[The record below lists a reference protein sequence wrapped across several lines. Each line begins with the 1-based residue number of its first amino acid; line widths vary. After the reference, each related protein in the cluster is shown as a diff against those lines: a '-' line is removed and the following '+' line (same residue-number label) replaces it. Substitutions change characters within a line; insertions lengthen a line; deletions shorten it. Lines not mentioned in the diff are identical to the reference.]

1 MKKNRLMIITHDL
14 AIGGLQQVVV
24 NICKTINRDRFDV
37 FVLCLRALGEFVPE
51 IEAMGIKVFFIPQ
64 KKGTDYFSFLK
75 VAKILKDQRI
85 EIIHTHNTQPF
96 VDGTMAALITGVK
109 TIVHTDHARVF
120 PDKIRYM
127 VAEWLMSLF
136 AYKVIGVSDHT
147 AQNLRKYLKISPK
160 KIKTILNGI
169 DPLKYKIQINIGK
182 VKKDLGISSNGPI
195 IGTMGRLVMEKGI
208 PYLLKAMQRVIIEFP
223 NIQLLIVGDGAIRPY
238 LEKEA
243 VDLGVHPNVIFTGS
257 RLDVPE
263 LLNLFDLFALSS
275 ISEGLPMVLLEAMA
289 AGCSIVATKVGGIPI
304 AIKNG
309 ENGSLVSPKNSEKL
323 ASAIIALLKDKPLR
337 DKYVANGHKIFK
349 ENYDARIMTKQYE
362 QLYMRSDQ
370 KPVY

>member
-24 NICKTINRDRFDV
+24 NICKTINRERFDV
-37 FVLCLRALGEFVPE
+37 SVLCLRALGEFTPE

-75 VAKILKDQRI
+75 VAKILNAQRI

-96 VDGTMAALITGVK
+96 VDGTMAALMTGVK

-147 AQNLRKYLKISPK
+147 SQNLRKYLKISPK
-160 KIKTILNGI
+160 KIRTVPNGI
-169 DPLKYKIQINIGK
+169 NRSKYRTQIDK
-182 VKKDLGISSNGPI
+182 DKMKKKLGINGDGPI

-208 PYLLKAMQRVIIEFP
+208 TYLLKAMQKVIMEFP
-223 NIQLLIVGDGAIRPY
+223 NIQLLIVGDGAMKPY
-238 LEKEA
+238 LEREA
-243 VDLGVHPNVIFTGS
+243 VDLGVHSNVIFTGS

-263 LLNLFDLFALSS
+263 LLNLFDLFVLSS

-289 AGCSIVATKVGGIPI
+289 AECSIVATGVGGVPI

-309 ENGSLVSPKNSEKL
+309 ENGSLVSPKNPEML
-323 ASAIIALLKDKPLR
+323 ASTIIALLKDKRLR
-337 DKYVANGHKIFK
+337 DKYATNGYKIFK

-362 QLYMRSDQ
+362 ELYMRSDQ
-370 KPVY
+370 KPVH